1 VSAPTLA
8 PDTIPAMTTFR
19 EVPVEPYLLELATE
33 LGFTEVHQIHR
44 DLGLSPLFYARWK
57 GAPVGITQVTG
68 LGGHLGV
75 AFYQGKGFPTP
86 EEIIEGG
93 HFVGTLWD
101 EVLDTGWDDA
111 AALLVIAKAMLDFRA
126 KGREILYRGT
136 AMPDM
141 PVGL

>member
-1 VSAPTLA
+1 VSAPRVALGTL
-8 PDTIPAMTTFR
+8 PAMANIW
-19 EVPVEPYLLELATE
+19 EIPVEPYLLELATE

-86 EEIIEGG
+86 EEIIEGKRY
-93 HFVGTLWD
+93 VGTLWD
-101 EVLDTGWDDA
+101 EVLDTGWGDP

-126 KGREILYRGT
+126 NGREILYRGNE
-136 AMPDM
+136 MPDM
-141 PVGL
+141 PGPL

>member
-1 VSAPTLA
+1 
-8 PDTIPAMTTFR
+8 M
-19 EVPVEPYLLELATE
+19 
-33 LGFTEVHQIHR
+33 HR

-126 KGREILYRGT
+126 KGREILYRGSP
-136 AMPDM
+136 MPDM
-141 PVGL
+141 PAGL